1 LTVKK
6 NEETKIDDFL
16 KKNQKKYSIPKI
28 ALKALKDFG
37 IFDAR
42 VLSVLT
48 ETEIASIPN
57 VSEKTALAL
66 VRAADDTFR
75 GPLFQKAADQS
86 ERLLKKRK
94 YFTTGS
100 DSFNEL
106 LGGGMPTSTIIEING
121 EYRTGKTQ
129 TCLTCCVTAQLP
141 EDEGGLGRP
150 VIYIDTENSFQAEHL
165 QDIGLRFG
173 FTSEELLSNLFVVK
187 AEQLRYL
194 NQAIDRLP
202 GYVQALDPGLI
213 IIDSLMAPFRTE
225 FHELNLLAVR
235 QKKLGKLIGLLKRI
249 AIAFN
254 TTVIFTNQVMANIG
268 FGSQYTPV
276 KATGGHV
283 VAHASDIR
291 IFMKKL
297 KQNKR
302 RARIDD
308 CAWLPAN
315 KAEFYITTAGI
326 ADEDEID
333 LEAIKEEFN
342 GEKKDATK
350 QKKSTKIKKEE
361 KKEEEEAL
369 SEKNKKET
377 TKEKKLRPLNEGIEE
392 VKVFTKKAEE
402 VKKKK
407 SSKDKTKDK
416 AKSQKASIDPDLEA
430 NMDALEQLDSSSTK
444 KKSSKKQSANKETTT
459 KKERTSS
466 SKSKKPV
473 TATKKRAKNTADET
487 GKKSKIPA

>member
-1 LTVKK
+1 MAVKK
-6 NEETKIDDFL
+6 NQDTAIEKFIE
-16 KKNQKKYSIPKI
+16 KNMKKYGIPKI

-48 ETEIASIPN
+48 EGEIAAIPN
-57 VSEKTALAL
+57 VSEKTAVAL
-66 VRAADDTFR
+66 VRAADDNFR

-100 DSFNEL
+100 ENLDAL
-106 LGGGMPTSTIIEING
+106 LGGGMPTSAIIEING

-129 TCLTCCVTAQLP
+129 TCLTCAVTAQLP
-141 EDEGGLGRP
+141 EEQGGLGRP
-150 VIYIDTENSFQAEHL
+150 VIYIDTENSFQAEHI
-165 QDIGLRFG
+165 QEIGKRFDIDP
-173 FTSEELLSNLFVVK
+173 ENLLSNFFVVQ

-235 QKKLGKLIGLLKRI
+235 QKKLGRLIGLLKRI

-254 TTVIFTNQVMANIG
+254 TSVIFTNQVMANIG
-268 FGSQYTPV
+268 PSGQFIPV
-276 KATGGHV
+276 IATGGHV

-297 KQNKR
+297 KGNMR
-302 RARIDD
+302 RAKIDD
-308 CAWLPAN
+308 CAWLPNETAD
-315 KAEFYITTAGI
+315 FYITNMGIFDDEIILENISKPDQKTEKEEIEEPVSSPMMAGLKEI
-326 ADEDEID
+326 AD
-333 LEAIKEEFN
+333 
-342 GEKKDATK
+342 
-350 QKKSTKIKKEE
+350 IKKEE
-361 KKEEEEAL
+361 
-369 SEKNKKET
+369 
-377 TKEKKLRPLNEGIEE
+377 TKEKTAK
-392 VKVFTKKAEE
+392 KATTKKTS
-402 VKKKK
+402 KK
-407 SSKDKTKDK
+407 SATQPEKQEDVEI
-416 AKSQKASIDPDLEA
+416 QKETLQDLEA
-430 NMDALEQLDSSSTK
+430 DLVALEEISTK
-444 KKSSKKQSANKETTT
+444 NT
-459 KKERTSS
+459 KKEKPKTKSS
-466 SKSKKPV
+466 
-473 TATKKRAKNTADET
+473 

>member
-1 LTVKK
+1 MILLVVKK
-6 NEETKIDDFL
+6 NDETTIEVFIE
-16 KKNQKKYSIPKI
+16 KNSKKYGIPKV

-48 ETEIASIPN
+48 ETEISSIPN
-57 VSEKTALAL
+57 VSEKTAVAL
-66 VRAADDTFR
+66 VRAADDNFR

-86 ERLLKKRK
+86 ERLLQKRK
-94 YFTTGS
+94 FFTTGS
-100 DSFNEL
+100 KELDNL
-106 LGGGMPTSTIIEING
+106 LGGGMPTSAIIEING

-129 TCLTCCVTAQLP
+129 TCLTCSVTAQLP
-141 EDEGGLGRP
+141 EEQGGLGRP

-165 QDIGLRFG
+165 QDIGARFG
-173 FTSEELLSNLFVVK
+173 FDSETLLSNLFVVQ

-235 QKKLGKLIGLLKRI
+235 QKKLGRLIGLLKRI

-268 FGSQYTPV
+268 PSGQFIPV

-297 KQNKR
+297 KGNSR
-302 RARIDD
+302 RAKIDD
-308 CAWLPAN
+308 CAWLPNETADY
-315 KAEFYITTAGI
+315 FITKHGI
-326 ADEDEID
+326 ADEEIID
-333 LEAIKEEFN
+333 LTAEEKEKVAEEIVEEEVASPLIDGIKEV
-342 GEKKDATK
+342 KK
-350 QKKSTKIKKEE
+350 Q
-361 KKEEEEAL
+361 
-369 SEKNKKET
+369 
-377 TKEKKLRPLNEGIEE
+377 KEKKPKEVSKPSKEEPLENEKPVENVLEETPKVQLDIDPKEILDIETEILAIEE
-392 VKVFTKKAEE
+392 GKDTATTKPKT
-402 VKKKK
+402 KSK
-407 SSKDKTKDK
+407 SS
-416 AKSQKASIDPDLEA
+416 
-430 NMDALEQLDSSSTK
+430 
-444 KKSSKKQSANKETTT
+444 
-459 KKERTSS
+459 
-466 SKSKKPV
+466 
-473 TATKKRAKNTADET
+473 
-487 GKKSKIPA
+487 GKKSKVPA